1 MSVCGTVPH
10 NLSLE
15 IISWHY
21 DSYPLRFDVSPLA
34 FTAHLSRRI
43 CLPRSTARML
53 RPGLPSPGRASPY
66 ASSLRNCERYGNIN
80 PFPIDYAFQ
89 PRLRGR
95 LTLGKITFTLETLGF
110 RRTGIS
116 PVFSLLMPAFSLPFP
131 PACFTTHLLQLTE
144 CSPTPDRYI
153 YQAVASV
160 RSLAPL
166 HSRRITTRPVSC
178 YALFQGMAASKP
190 TSWLSSQ

>member
-10 NLSLE
+10 DLTLE

-21 DSYPLRFDVSPLA
+21 DSYPLRLSEDRLA
-34 FTAHLSRRI
+34 LTAHLKWRI
-43 CLPRSTARML
+43 YLPSSTAHML
-53 RPGLPSPGRASPY
+53 GPGLPSPGRASPH
-66 ASSLRNCERYGNIN
+66 ASSHRNRKRYGNIN

-116 PVFSLLMPAFSLPFP
+116 PVFSLLMPAFSLPSP
-131 PACFTTHLLQLTE
+131 PAYLTVHLLRYTE
-144 CSPTPDRYI
+144 CSPTPD
-153 YQAVASV
+153 
-160 RSLAPL
+160 
-166 HSRRITTRPVSC
+166 
-178 YALFQGMAASKP
+178 G
-190 TSWLSSQ
+190 